1 MGIIRFIVMKFIILP
16 LIATVILLGP
26 LALST
31 NNSALA
37 QNSVFQG
44 ISQEQLSTQLGLCI
58 SGVNTFISCNNLSV
72 QNQENTGNNV
82 AGQIGGGGYSGG
94 NFAAQG
100 ISQSQTSNQGSLC
113 VSGGSTTAS
122 CNNFNSQTQVN
133 YGNNVVGQIR

>member
-1 MGIIRFIVMKFIILP
+1 MAVVLLLAPLSIL
-16 LIATVILLGP
+16 A
-26 LALST
+26 
-31 NNSALA
+31 NNNAIA

-44 ISQEQLSTQLGLCI
+44 INQEQLSSQLGICV
-58 SGVNTFISCNNLSV
+58 SGVNTFISCNNLSI
-72 QNQENTGNNV
+72 QNQENEGNNV
-82 AGQIGGGGYSGG
+82 AGQQGGGSGSGG